1 MSQIPS
7 GGTSSGDVTKTMSIN
22 RSATLTAVLK
32 PCRKVFSVSS
42 NENTSTGNKSND
54 GTSPDNK
61 NAMAIGPGTAAQAD
75 DALAIGNNT
84 KSTGAGS
91 IAIGS
96 EGPIK
101 STDPGDSTHLTEAK
115 GERSVSIGSGSI
127 AQTDHSIAIGT
138 RATNYNQVNE
148 IMKVPIKGI
157 IPLRLVIMP
166 RLPGTAPSQQEIRP
180 LLPAMVPF
188 PLVKNP
194 GRTPAQP
201 TRLRWGPAPKSM
213 VRHLPS

>member
-1 MSQIPS
+1 
-7 GGTSSGDVTKTMSIN
+7 
-22 RSATLTAVLK
+22 
-32 PCRKVFSVSS
+32 
-42 NENTSTGNKSND
+42 
-54 GTSPDNK
+54 
-61 NAMAIGPGTAAQAD
+61 MAIGPGTAAQAD

-148 IMKVPIKGI
+148 NNESSNQGNHSIAIGYYAETSGDSSI
-157 IPLRLVIMP
+157 AA
-166 RLPGTAPSQQEIRP
+166 GDQP

-213 VRHLPS
+213 VRHLPSSALITQWKVTAIMPLEQEIP